1 VPGDRVD
8 VLVATQGRPDA
19 EVVVRAATVLAG
31 PATTSDSGDLLSGE
45 GGLGAGGLG
54 AGGVDT
60 SGGGLLVLAVESVQA
75 ARLAGAAARGV
86 LSITLLPAPPLPP
99 P

>member
-1 VPGDRVD
+1 M
-8 VLVATQGRPDA
+8 LVATQGRPDA

-31 PATTSDSGDLLSGE
+31 PATTSDSGDLLSGD
-45 GGLGAGGLG
+45 GGLGAGGPSAGSLG

-75 ARLAGAAARGV
+75 GRLAGAAARGV

-99 P
+99 S